1 MIYKFYPFA
10 LKLYTV
16 SWGQE
21 YINYIFIWR
30 GGSPKRGYLII
41 MGDNLWCLRTRTWCM
56 SGTWLGSISD
66 FANYNTL
73 LWTLLELNRWSEKP
87 DLISWLVMSSPNSD
101 FSQNLSFHIIPP
113 TDILDE
119 FSKIWIRRMWLRAK
133 GL

>member
-1 MIYKFYPFA
+1 MIYKIYPFA
-10 LKLYTV
+10 LKLYCQLGPRIHQLHLYT
-16 SWGQE
+16 E
-21 YINYIFIWR
+21 
-30 GGSPKRGYLII
+30 GGSPKRGYLIT
-41 MGDNLWCLRTRTWCM
+41 MDDNLWCLRTRTWCM

-66 FANYNTL
+66 FANCNTL

-101 FSQNLSFHIIPP
+101 FSQNLSFHIILP

-133 GL
+133 RL